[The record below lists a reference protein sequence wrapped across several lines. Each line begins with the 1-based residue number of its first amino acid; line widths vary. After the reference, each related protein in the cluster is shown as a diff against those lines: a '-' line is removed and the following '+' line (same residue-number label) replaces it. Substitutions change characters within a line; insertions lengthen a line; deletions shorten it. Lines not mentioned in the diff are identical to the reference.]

1 MEEEMVVDKVCVF
14 DTSALVYIYQ
24 HAERSDAHA
33 LLLKYRNELNQKFL
47 LAKNDLHKDIPAPL
61 QQKYGVRIG
70 VLFSPVDSPRDEL
83 FEEIKQT
90 AIDTQCI
97 SRDDIQN
104 DKLTDLDIVRLAR
117 EYSQDGKKAIL
128 ISDDQGVHNI
138 VKEMG
143 WEDEIEVLYTHLYFM
158 KVLGYTREENDQ
170 KSAYNNIQDSYYYT
184 KSHLE
189 KSDRVLPYDKVM
201 NTSLEIVTKNY
212 LQGQDKRYEQTI
224 AQIKTYLE
232 KGDAKTEI
240 SDFLPI
246 LEIMRKKRTDA
257 EYSTYQASLDLMMR
271 MKKLVIN
278 NPEKCRLITEL
289 VHQELATY
297 HLELAYKE
305 HKNLNLAGALTNIRA
320 ATQSFVFVN
329 DKTEAIAKS
338 LEELLFIEALLLLE
352 LGSET
357 EALSNL
363 EQFINVD
370 KFSLKESKLYHNTAN
385 DLLII
390 FNKKVGRLKD
400 ESVKVLLEL
409 VQEALMIPNN
419 GLAIQILFHI
429 LNDEA
434 VNLVLR
440 KEAAKEIIH
449 LVNLRFLLRDNPLV
463 TKSCEILGTKI
474 EDRTT
479 EDADS
484 ILLSKIKEDF
494 SCKEA
499 EAFRGPWEI
508 ADIRHK
514 KEGYWIYAWN
524 EHLKSIWVLHMPGE
538 YPLELNKAKKITILS
553 GQIEK
558 YAKPMKGE
566 DFLFRQRIVFSENP
580 VIGFDEKRAFALW

>member
-1 MEEEMVVDKVCVF
+1 MVVDKVCVF

-33 LLLKYRNELNQKFL
+33 LLLKYRNELHQKFL
-47 LAKNDLHKDIPAPL
+47 LAKNDLHKDLPGPL
-61 QQKYGVRIG
+61 QQKYGVRMG
-70 VLFSPVDSPRDEL
+70 VLFSLEDSPRDTL

-90 AIDTQCI
+90 AIDTHCI
-97 SRDDIQN
+97 SREDIQN

-117 EYSQDGKKAIL
+117 EYSTEGQKALL

-138 VKEMG
+138 VKAMG
-143 WEDEIEVLYTHLYFM
+143 WEEEIEVLYTHLYFM
-158 KVLGYTREENDQ
+158 KVLGYTHEESDQ
-170 KSAYNNIQDSYYYT
+170 KAAYNNIQDSYYYT

-212 LQGQDKRYEQTI
+212 LQGQDKRHEQTI

-232 KGDAKTEI
+232 KGEAKVEI
-240 SDFLPI
+240 NDFLPV

-257 EYSTYQASLDLMMR
+257 EYSSYQACLDLMMR
-271 MKKLVIN
+271 MKKLVIT

-305 HKNLNLAGALTNIRA
+305 HKDLNLVGALTNIRA
-320 ATQSFVFVN
+320 TTQSLIFVN
-329 DKTEAIAKS
+329 DKTEALAKS

-363 EQFINVD
+363 EQFLSMD
-370 KFSLKESKLYHNTAN
+370 KYSLKESKLYHNTAN

-400 ESVKVLLEL
+400 ESVKLLLEF

-419 GLAIQILFHI
+419 GLAIQILFHV
-429 LNDEA
+429 LNDES
-434 VNLVLR
+434 VSLIHR

-449 LVNLRFLLRDNPLV
+449 LVNLRFLLKDNPLV
-463 TKSCEILGTKI
+463 GKACEILGAKI
-474 EDRTT
+474 EDRT
-479 EDADS
+479 
-484 ILLSKIKEDF
+484 
-494 SCKEA
+494 A
-499 EAFRGPWEI
+499 E
-508 ADIRHK
+508 
-514 KEGYWIYAWN
+514 
-524 EHLKSIWVLHMPGE
+524 
-538 YPLELNKAKKITILS
+538 
-553 GQIEK
+553 
-558 YAKPMKGE
+558 
-566 DFLFRQRIVFSENP
+566 
-580 VIGFDEKRAFALW
+580 